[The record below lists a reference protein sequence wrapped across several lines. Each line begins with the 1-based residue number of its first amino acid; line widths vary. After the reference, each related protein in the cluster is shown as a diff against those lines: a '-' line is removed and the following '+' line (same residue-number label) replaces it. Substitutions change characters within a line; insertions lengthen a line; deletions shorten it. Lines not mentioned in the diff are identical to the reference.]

1 MTHRATPRFWRC
13 YQGLPQDV
21 RLLADRSYEL
31 LKANPNHPSLHF
43 KKVGPFRSAR
53 VGLHY
58 RAVAVAVAVD
68 AGDDLVW
75 FWIGSHA
82 DYDKLLGQKPAN
94 RALQPAS
101 RKARQKSAKRAKP
114 ARG

>member
-13 YQGLPQDV
+13 YEGLPQDV
-21 RLLADRSYEL
+21 RQLADRSYAL
-31 LKANPNHPSLHF
+31 LKTNPSHPSLHF

-58 RAVAVAVAVD
+58 RAIAVD

-94 RALQPAS
+94 KALQPAS
-101 RKARQKSAKRAKP
+101 RKERRQKAKRAKP

>member
-1 MTHRATPRFWRC
+1 VTHRATPRFWRC
-13 YQGLPQDV
+13 YEGLPQDV
-21 RLLADRSYEL
+21 RQLADRSYAL
-31 LKANPNHPSLHF
+31 LKTNPSHPSLHF
-43 KKVGPFRSAR
+43 KKVGQFWSAR

-58 RAVAVAVAVD
+58 RAVAVD

-82 DYDKLLGQKPAN
+82 DYDKLLRQKPAN
-94 RALQPAS
+94 ALQPTS
-101 RKARQKSAKRAKP
+101 RKARRQKSKRAKS

>member
-1 MTHRATPRFWRC
+1 MRHRATPRFWRC
-13 YQGLPQDV
+13 YESLPRDV
-21 RLLADRSYEL
+21 RQVADRSYAL
-31 LKANPNHPSLHF
+31 LKTNPSHPSLHF
-43 KKVGPFRSAR
+43 KRVGQFWSAR

-58 RAVAVAVAVD
+58 RAVAID
-68 AGDDLVW
+68 AGEDLAW

-94 RALQPAS
+94 KAPQPTS
-101 RKARQKSAKRAKP
+101 RKARRQKSKRAKP